1 MRRRGFGAEP
11 VADVVDVSRRAL
23 SVPGIGARVK
33 SNCIDFLFV
42 DSAEPGPAGAA
53 AACFVHRSRDDTC
66 WRAFCK

>member
-42 DSAEPGPAGAA
+42 DSAEPGPAGACRRMLRA
-53 AACFVHRSRDDTC
+53 SQSR
-66 WRAFCK
+66 